1 MAMAGT
7 RPRHFFSMRSQ
18 GAAQRSI
25 VVNPRELQG
34 KYARLSAELASLEGS
49 AANSK
54 ARQARLELELDR
66 IRQQL
71 AALSPVTQAAPT
83 LRDVVMIADPS
94 RDHEGP
100 LHRGYGTAHRS

>member
-7 RPRHFFSMRSQ
+7 RPRHFFSTRPV

-34 KYARLSAELASLEGS
+34 KYARLSAELAALEGTG
-49 AANSK
+49 AHSK
-54 ARQARLELELDR
+54 ARQVRLELELDR

-71 AALSPVTQAAPT
+71 AALSQMAQAAPT
-83 LRDVVMIADPS
+83 LRDVVMVADPP
-94 RDHEGP
+94 RDREEP
-100 LHRGYGTAHRS
+100 LHRGCGTAQLP